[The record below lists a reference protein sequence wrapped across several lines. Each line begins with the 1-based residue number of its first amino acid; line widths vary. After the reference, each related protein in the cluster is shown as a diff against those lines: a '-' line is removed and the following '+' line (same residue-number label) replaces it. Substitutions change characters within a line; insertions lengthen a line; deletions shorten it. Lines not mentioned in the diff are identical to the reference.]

1 MTDFKQKCDVDIIEC
16 WGNRGGTIFY
26 LFTPRP
32 SGCYL
37 HQSHNCDSLSRSTS
51 FKAALFNK
59 VTTGHRWPRGT
70 WNAAGLNK
78 CEIHTRF
85 QRQKIRVW
93 SPGQEDCLEK
103 EMATHSSILA
113 WEIPWT
119 EEPGG
124 LVHGVTKS
132 QIGLSTHTHTHPH
145 THFQALVLKKEK

>member
-1 MTDFKQKCDVDIIEC
+1 MTDFKQKCDIDIIEC
-16 WGNRGGTIFY
+16 WGNRGGPVFC

-37 HQSHNCDSLSRSTS
+37 HQSHICNPLSRSTS

-70 WNAAGLNK
+70 WNVPGPNK
-78 CEIHTRF
+78 CEIHTIF
-85 QRQKIRVW
+85 QRQEMRVW

-113 WEIPWT
+113 WEMPWKCHWPCPRSKT
-119 EEPGG
+119 P
-124 LVHGVTKS
+124 KS
-132 QIGLSTHTHTHPH
+132 FLSMHCSFSNSFP
-145 THFQALVLKKEK
+145 FSRWGAWGI